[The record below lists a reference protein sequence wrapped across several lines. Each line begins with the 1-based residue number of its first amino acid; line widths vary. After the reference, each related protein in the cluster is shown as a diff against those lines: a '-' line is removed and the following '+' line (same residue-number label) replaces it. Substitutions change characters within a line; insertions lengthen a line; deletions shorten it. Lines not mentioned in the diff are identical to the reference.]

1 MSVSCRRWVGVESCW
16 EVSCGG
22 RWSACFVSIEHDAIL
37 PAHISVVRG
46 GAFDNVATLMPR
58 PAWEGKRRL
67 PGLTQWLVPLGVTS
81 RRELA

>member
-46 GAFDNVATLMPR
+46 GAFDNVATLMPPR
-58 PAWEGKRRL
+58 IGGKKRVL
-67 PGLTQWLVPLGVTS
+67 GPKQWLVPLGVTS